1 MASPS
6 AVLRVRPAACGTR
19 KGVTHHERSTMSEPS
34 SGVPGEI
41 ADAEVEAPTSDEP
54 TTVELELDQEKIEA
68 WDEVKGDYQVEPDG
82 QPVANSL
89 DGSDLDSDDATA
101 DDTTADA
108 TADDTPAPEAD
119 AEQS

>member
-6 AVLRVRPAACGTR
+6 AVLGVRPAACGTR

-101 DDTTADA
+101 DDT
-108 TADDTPAPEAD
+108 PAPEAD